1 MSQQLI
7 RQGLVVSSMTLLSRL
22 LGMVRDMVIAHVVGA
37 GASADLFLFANRIP
51 NFLRRLF
58 AEGAFSQAFVP
69 VLTEYQQ
76 RGDPQATRGLIQR
89 VSGTLGGVVTLVT
102 LGAMLLAPLVTLLFG
117 FGWFMAWW
125 QGGAEAAKYP
135 LANQLLRLTFPYL
148 WFITFVA
155 FSGAILNT
163 LGAFSVAAFSP
174 VLLNIAMIGCALW
187 LAPQL
192 TEPAIGLAIGVFLGG
207 LLQFLFQLPFLRRAG
222 LLVWPRWDWHDAGV
236 RRIGQLMLPAL
247 FGVSVN
253 QITLLINTAIA
264 SFMQTG
270 AISWLYYADRLLELP
285 LGLIGATLSTI
296 LLPTLARL
304 QRQPTAD
311 QFVATV
317 DWGIRLVFLLGVPAM
332 VGLALLAEPI
342 LMVLYLRGHF
352 TLADLQATKAAL
364 QALNCGVFTILVA
377 KVLGCAY
384 YARQDTKTPVRYAVF
399 TMGSHLLLNS
409 LAWKFGY
416 IGLALASALSSMVNA
431 TLLYRGLVRQGIY
444 RLTPATLQVL
454 LRLLLASLGMALALM
469 LFTPDRAHWLALSLG
484 RRIGWLAV
492 LISGALLLYGG
503 LLLCL
508 GIRWCHLRS
517 PSLVDSSAA

>member
-7 RQGLVVSSMTLLSRL
+7 RSGIVVSSMTLLSRL
-22 LGMVRDMVIAHVVGA
+22 LGMVRDMVIAHMVGA
-37 GASADLFLFANRIP
+37 GSSADLFLFANRIP

-76 RGDPQATRGLIQR
+76 QGDRQAIRRLVQR

-163 LGAFSVAAFSP
+163 LGQFSITAFSP

-187 LAPQL
+187 LAPHL
-192 TEPAIGLAIGVFLGG
+192 AEPAVGLAIGVFLGG

-270 AISWLYYADRLLELP
+270 AMSWLYYADRLLELP
-285 LGLIGATLSTI
+285 LGLIGATLATI

-304 QRQPTAD
+304 QRQPTSD
-311 QFVATV
+311 QFVATI
-317 DWGIRLVFLLGVPAM
+317 DWGIRQVFLLGIPAT

-342 LMVLYLRGHF
+342 LMVLYLRGQF

-364 QALNCGVFTILVA
+364 QALNCGVLTILVA

-384 YARQDTKTPVRYAVF
+384 YARQDTKTPVRYGLF

-431 TLLYRGLVRQGIY
+431 TLLYRGLVRQRVY
-444 RLTPATLQVL
+444 RLTSASAQVL
-454 LRLLLASLGMALALM
+454 LRLLLASLGMALALSM
-469 LFTPDRAHWLALSLG
+469 STPNRAYWLALSLG
-484 RRIGWLAV
+484 MRLGWLAM
-492 LISGALLLYGG
+492 LIGGALLLYVV
-503 LLLCL
+503 LLLL
-508 GIRWCHLRS
+508 FGIRWHHLRS
-517 PSLVDSSAA
+517 PALVAPPAA

>member
-1 MSQQLI
+1 MISVSQQLI

-22 LGMVRDMVIAHVVGA
+22 LGMLRDMVIAHVVGA

-69 VLTEYQQ
+69 VLTDYQQ
-76 RGDPQATRGLIQR
+76 QGNPQATRLLIQR

-125 QGGAEAAKYP
+125 RGGVGATHYL
-135 LANQLLRLTFPYL
+135 LANQLLRITFPYL

-155 FSGAILNT
+155 LSGAILNT
-163 LGAFSVAAFSP
+163 LGQFSVTAFSP
-174 VLLNIAMIGCALW
+174 VLLNIAMISCALW
-187 LAPQL
+187 LVPHL
-192 TEPAIGLAIGVFLGG
+192 DEPAIGLAIGVFLGG
-207 LLQFLFQLPFLRRAG
+207 MLQFLFQWPFLRRAG
-222 LLVWPRWDWHDAGV
+222 LLVWPRWDWHDPGV

-253 QITLLINTAIA
+253 QIALLINTAIA

-270 AISWLYYADRLLELP
+270 TMSWLYYADRLLELP
-285 LGLIGATLSTI
+285 VGLIGATLSTI

-304 QRQPTAD
+304 QRQPTPD
-311 QFVATV
+311 HFVATV
-317 DWGIRLVFLLGVPAM
+317 DWGIRLVFLLGLPAM

-342 LMVLYLRGHF
+342 LIVLYLRGQF
-352 TLADLQATKAAL
+352 TLADLQATKMAL
-364 QALNCGVFTILVA
+364 QALNCGVCTILMA

-384 YARQDTKTPVRYAVF
+384 YARQDTQTPVRYALF
-399 TMGSHLLLNS
+399 TIGIHLVLNS
-409 LAWKFGY
+409 LAWPFGY
-416 IGLALASALSSMVNA
+416 VGLALASALSSIVNA
-431 TLLYRGLVRQGIY
+431 TLLYRGLVRRGIF

-454 LRLLLASLGMALALM
+454 LRLLLATLGMAGALILFTPERAYWLTLSLGM
-469 LFTPDRAHWLALSLG
+469 
-484 RRIGWLAV
+484 RIGGLAA
-492 LISGALLLYGG
+492 LISGALLLYA
-503 LLLCL
+503 LLLLLL
-508 GIRWCHLRS
+508 GIRWSHLRS
-517 PSLVDSSAA
+517 PSEP

>member
-22 LGMVRDMVIAHVVGA
+22 LGMVRDMVFAHVVGA

-51 NFLRRLF
+51 NFFRRLF

-76 RGDPQATRGLIQR
+76 RGDRHSTRCLIQR

-135 LANQLLRLTFPYL
+135 LANQLLLLTFPYL

-163 LGAFSVAAFSP
+163 LGVFSVAAFSP

-192 TEPAIGLAIGVFLGG
+192 AEPAIGLAIGVFLGG

-270 AISWLYYADRLLELP
+270 AISWLYYAERLLELP

-364 QALNCGVFTILVA
+364 QTLNCGVFTILVA

-384 YARQDTKTPVRYAVF
+384 YARQDTKTPVRYALF

-416 IGLALASALSSMVNA
+416 IGLASASALSSMVNA

-444 RLTPATLQVL
+444 RLTPDSIQVL
-454 LRLLLASLGMALALM
+454 LRLLLGSLGMALALM
-469 LFTPDRAHWLALSLG
+469 LFTPDHAHWLALSQG
-484 RRIGWLAV
+484 MRIGWLAG
-492 LISGALLLYGG
+492 LIGSALLLYGG
-503 LLLCL
+503 ILFCL